1 MVVDPS
7 VLGDVRPDPSVAP
20 GDPPMRLSRA
30 MLSSTEG
37 RIGISLLC
45 PILLLVAIGPFLA
58 PYPPTKLLVGPIASG
73 PSSAHWLGTDIYGS
87 DVLSRVLAGGHS
99 VLLIPTAA
107 IAIAAAVGGTLGL
120 IGGYA
125 RGRLDVVISRIFDAA
140 LTLPP
145 LLVVLVVIAGFG
157 SATRT
162 LIVAVGVVFA
172 PGFGRV
178 VRASTQSVVVHAYIE
193 AARARGERSSAILLR
208 EVLPN
213 IAAPVLAEFGLELT
227 YGILFVS
234 GVSYLGLG
242 VQPPQ
247 ADWGLMISQNSGL
260 LAVAPL
266 GALAPAV
273 AITVLCV
280 GLNLLTDSL
289 SNYLSRGESSRVI
302 EL

>member
-1 MVVDPS
+1 
-7 VLGDVRPDPSVAP
+7 
-20 GDPPMRLSRA
+20 
-30 MLSSTEG
+30 
-37 RIGISLLC
+37 
-45 PILLLVAIGPFLA
+45 
-58 PYPPTKLLVGPIASG
+58 
-73 PSSAHWLGTDIYGS
+73 
-87 DVLSRVLAGGHS
+87 
-99 VLLIPTAA
+99 
-107 IAIAAAVGGTLGL
+107 
-120 IGGYA
+120 
-125 RGRLDVVISRIFDAA
+125 
-140 LTLPP
+140 
-145 LLVVLVVIAGFG
+145 
-157 SATRT
+157 
-162 LIVAVGVVFA
+162 VGVVFA

-178 VRASTQSVVVHAYIE
+178 VRASTQSVVVNAYIE
-193 AARARGERSSAILLR
+193 AAQARGERSSAILLR

-247 ADWGLMISQNSGL
+247 ADWGLMISQNSGI

-266 GALAPAV
+266 GALAPAA

-289 SNYLSRGESSRVI
+289 SNYLSRGEASRVI